1 MDEPHQ
7 LSAKGRSMTVKR
19 FAPPYNWTE
28 IDAAVSEYGFAV
40 IEQALTQ
47 ADVAV
52 LNKEL
57 DSYLAEHPGAG
68 GPQTAFDQ
76 LDKGL
81 GYRTIRLHGLC
92 AKLPSASIAV
102 GHKEVIEWGSRLM
115 TGQPEGAL
123 LAAGEFISI
132 SPSELAQGWHRDTNG
147 WPVPSTPE
155 RPSSVDAIFA
165 LTKFTAENG
174 ATRLAPGSHLWDR
187 ERRPSS
193 FNFVPATMNAGD
205 ALLFNGDVVHFGGAN
220 RTRNEHRRAISLLMC
235 APYLRP
241 VENSQLNISVEQAA
255 KLPEH
260 VRRFLGFG
268 MSNTFGANGGAM
280 LGLYENGD
288 PARLFEATGG

>member
-1 MDEPHQ
+1 MVQSHQ
-7 LSAKGRSMTVKR
+7 LSLAGEIMTFKR
-19 FAPPYNWTE
+19 FSPPYNWDE
-28 IDAAVSEYGFAV
+28 IDASIAEQGFAV
-40 IEQALTQ
+40 IQQALTK
-47 ADVAV
+47 AEVTV
-52 LNKEL
+52 LNQEL
-57 DSYLAEHPGAG
+57 DSYLGSNPNAGA
-68 GPQTAFDQ
+68 PQTEFDH

-81 GYRTIRLHGLC
+81 GFRTIRLHGLC

-102 GHKEVIEWGSRLM
+102 GHKEIIEWGSRLM

-187 ERRPSS
+187 DRRPSS
-193 FNFVPATMNAGD
+193 FNFVAATMNAGD

-220 RTRNEHRRAISLLMC
+220 RTQDEHRRAISLLMC
-235 APYLRP
+235 APWLRP
-241 VENSQLNISVEQAA
+241 VENSQLNISIEQAA

-268 MSNTFGANGGAM
+268 MSNTFGANGGAL

-288 PARLFEATGG
+288 PASLFEAGTT